1 MTGLTRIYFSA
12 LRIRWNKPGMDTRTI
27 LSWCKRAGIKPHRD
41 GKEYHIYEED
51 LLTYEQKLKG
61 MKKNDELAP
70 LHVVRND
77 VQITSKRAKN
87 FLILAEK

>member
-1 MTGLTRIYFSA
+1 MTTTRIYFTE

-27 LSWCKRAGIKPHRD
+27 LKWCKRVGIKVHRD

-51 LLTYEQKLKG
+51 LLTYEQNLKG

-77 VQITSKRAKN
+77 AQITSKRARN